1 MVVLYGVGFQFAWGT
16 IPWIYP
22 AELFSMSEKGLLDD
36 SGDLGLA
43 GDVFMLEGEDSAQN
57 WGICIG
63 IPSPIFQ
70 TLRIAHPNHFN
81 QPPKKNLQG
90 RTHDPRIR
98 SLTGRGGELCG
109 QCAGCVRDAELHELV
124 NGRDLAT
131 GFSMLSDDV
140 FFLGWCPEI
149 GGIL

>member
-1 MVVLYGVGFQFAWGT
+1 MAWAFNLPGALYLGYTQRNSFPCPRRDSWMTPGIWARGGFHVRRRR
-16 IPWIYP
+16 
-22 AELFSMSEKGLLDD
+22 FSSKLGNPYRNPITDI
-36 SGDLGLA
+36 SDL
-43 GDVFMLEGEDSAQN
+43 EN
-57 WGICIG
+57 C
-63 IPSPIFQ
+63 PS
-70 TLRIAHPNHFN
+70 
-81 QPPKKNLQG
+81 QPLQPTPKKNLQG